1 MKLLKNVMKNL
12 KNVHCIGTKLYN
24 AVIKNNRGFGLNEFL
39 GIAVALIIAAFVII
53 PELKSFAS
61 KIMTEMDE
69 WWDGTISYYIFP
81 NS

>member
-53 PELKSFAS
+53 PELKSFAET
-61 KIMTEMDE
+61 IMFKMNQ
-69 WWDGTISYYIFP
+69 WWNNTISSSIFT
-81 NS
+81 SS